1 MPHQLTVIIPCKN
14 ERHNIGPCIEAVREL
29 ADEVLVADS
38 GSTDGTMEIAT
49 ALGARLIER
58 EYVHSGDFK
67 NWAIPQAAHQW
78 VLIVDADERI
88 TPALA
93 EEIRETLADPPQ
105 DGYWINR
112 ENYYMG
118 HLVRYSGWSSDCC
131 LRLFHRD
138 RGRYVGNT
146 DHAEVEISTG
156 RVGRLKHR
164 MQHFGVR
171 SYEQYM
177 PKFLRYT
184 RLQAE
189 LWYRQGRRASLF
201 HLLTRAPLRF
211 FQTYVL
217 RWGFLDGMAGVQVC
231 MLAAFSS
238 FLKQARL
245 WELHH
250 AEKFGDAGAASHEFL
265 VPEEAALR
273 WSKLECGEET
283 NTRADAA

>member
-1 MPHQLTVIIPCKN
+1 MPQSLTVIIPCKN
-14 ERHNIGPCIEAVREL
+14 ERHNIGPCIDAVRDI
-29 ADEVLVADS
+29 ADEVLAADS
-38 GSTDGTMEIAT
+38 GSTDGTMQIARQR
-49 ALGARLIER
+49 GARIVQR

-67 NWAIPQAAHQW
+67 NWAIPQATHPW

-88 TPALA
+88 TPPLA
-93 EEIRETLADPPQ
+93 REILRVLVDPPQ
-105 DGYWINR
+105 DGYWIAR
-112 ENYYMG
+112 ENYFMG

-156 RVGRLKHR
+156 KVGRLRHR

-201 HLLTRAPLRF
+201 QLLSRAPLRF

-217 RWGFLDGMAGVQVC
+217 RGGFLDGMAGVQVC
-231 MLAAFSS
+231 LLAAFSS

-250 AEKFGDAGAASHEFL
+250 AEKFGDAGDASQGFL

-273 WSKLECGEET
+273 WSKLETTEGGEAK
-283 NTRADAA
+283 ADAA

>member
-1 MPHQLTVIIPCKN
+1 MRHPLTAVIPCKN
-14 ERHNIGPCIEAVREL
+14 ERHNIAPCIDAVSGI
-29 ADEVLVADS
+29 AAEVLVADS
-38 GSTDGTMEIAT
+38 GSTDGTIEIARQR
-49 ALGARLIER
+49 GARIIER

-67 NWAIPQAAHQW
+67 NWAIPQASHEW

-88 TPALA
+88 TPRLA
-93 EEIRETLADPPQ
+93 EEIAGVLENPAQ
-105 DGYWINR
+105 DGYWIGR
-112 ENYYMG
+112 ENYFMG

-156 RVGRLKHR
+156 RVGRLRNR

-231 MLAAFSS
+231 LLAAFSS

-250 AEKFGDAGAASHEFL
+250 AEKFGNADAASPEFL
-265 VPEEAALR
+265 VPEDSALR
-273 WSKLECGEET
+273 WSKLDST
-283 NTRADAA
+283 DFRTDAA